1 MYSMKI
7 DINLEIGWGLQLF
20 EIWWKLTVLINSSEY
35 KFKWVLDDSKGK
47 LNAKIWHSNDS
58 QLNMQHP
65 YQLINTN
72 I

>member
-1 MYSMKI
+1 MKI
-7 DINLEIGWGLQLF
+7 
-20 EIWWKLTVLINSSEY
+20 NSVNKFLVMY
-35 KFKWVLDDSKGK
+35 KDYVKWVLDDSKGK
-47 LNAKIWHSNDS
+47 LNAKIWHSNDA